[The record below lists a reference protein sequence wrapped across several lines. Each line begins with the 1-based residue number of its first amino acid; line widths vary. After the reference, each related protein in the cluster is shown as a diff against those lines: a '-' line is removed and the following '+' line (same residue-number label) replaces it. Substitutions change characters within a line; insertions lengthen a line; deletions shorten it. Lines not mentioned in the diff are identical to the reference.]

1 MQFIRKIKK
10 WYLKRVHP
18 KDITDISR
26 AEQEQFI
33 AKLGEPKANYD
44 RVYMKYRC
52 RNYLLNNKGLSV
64 LMNLCSVFVLPFLW
78 VLYVIRGKKMG
89 SGHPKAEDL
98 LLLRIDEQY
107 ADSDDIFP
115 PELQKDYG
123 RIKAVKMKNFRTAYL
138 DRQAGKVFRKSFLR
152 HPLKP
157 YMQLLVLCNLA
168 DMCQVIHTYNPKA
181 VATFAEE
188 RVFAK
193 PLVKE
198 LCDIYHVDYIGFM
211 HGESY
216 YQIDKGF
223 FSYSRYYVWDD
234 YYKKLYRDLKCDT
247 EFRTYLPKKLQLRL
261 DIKNQENCEYF
272 CTYYMVGITGDDAL
286 LKIAEVFSLFADA
299 GLKCKIRPHPR
310 YAKEQRMLDLFPNTK
325 VEDAREVSIRDS
337 LNNTYFAISTC
348 STVLSEAH
356 YAGKKIIIDNFSDP
370 DQFDKISEK
379 EYIMISKAD
388 LFLSELIN
396 RVKNGQLNFDSSEV
410 KI

>member
-1 MQFIRKIKK
+1 MQLILKIKK
-10 WYLKRVHP
+10 WYLKKIHP
-18 KDITDISR
+18 KDITDVSR
-26 AEQEQFI
+26 AKQEQFVK
-33 AKLGEPKANYD
+33 KLGEPRDNYD

-64 LMNLCSVFVLPFLW
+64 LMNLCSVFALPFLW
-78 VLYVIRGKKMG
+78 ITYILRGKKKDNHE
-89 SGHPKAEDL
+89 SRIKNL

-115 PELQKDYG
+115 PELRKDYDE
-123 RIKAVKMKNFRTAYL
+123 IKAVKMKNFRTAYL
-138 DRQAGKVFRKSFLR
+138 DKKARKVFCRSFLR

-168 DMCQVIHTYNPKA
+168 DMCQVVHTYRPKA

-188 RVFAK
+188 RIFAK

-198 LCDIYHVDYIGFM
+198 LCDIYHVEYIGFM

-223 FSYSRYYVWDD
+223 LSYSRYYVWDD
-234 YYKKLYRDLKCDT
+234 YYKKLYSDLKCDT
-247 EFRTYLPKKLQLRL
+247 EFKTYLPKKLQLRL
-261 DIKNQENCEYF
+261 DIKNQEDCEYF

-286 LKIAEVFSLFADA
+286 SKISDVFNLFAKS

-310 YAKEQRMLDLFPNTK
+310 YAKEQRILNLFPNTK
-325 VEDAREVSIRDS
+325 VENAKEVPIRDS
-337 LNNTYFAISTC
+337 LNNTYLVISTC

-356 YAGKKIIIDNFSDP
+356 YAGKKIIIDNFTDP
-370 DQFDKISEK
+370 EQFDKISEK
-379 EYIMISKAD
+379 GYIMISKAD
-388 LFLSELIN
+388 LFFSELIEQ
-396 RVKNGQLNFDSSEV
+396 VKNGKLNFDSV
-410 KI
+410 GG